1 MPFRLHLII
10 SGVIAIL
17 FLVITQIFAS
27 PLPVFRFL
35 VPAFLVY
42 LIAVA
47 GYNRWYLRRNEA
59 AQFNI
64 WLWLRLP
71 LFLLSWFGLFFLVP
85 SGLGRGL
92 FLLIGLPIIFFFE
105 SLVGNTGQQLGWN
118 EFLLTIA
125 ALLLTLFGFSYYF
138 QLPGVL
144 YLFIVFISVAVVVRS
159 SLELVP
165 HDSLV
170 KWVAS
175 LALGLFTTE
184 LFWAISFL
192 PLHYSALAIFTFNVL
207 YVLWIIYY
215 HYLYQ
220 TLTRKQVQFHLM
232 LAFVLALVMLMST
245 PWSIQS

>member
-1 MPFRLHLII
+1 MSYRAHLII
-10 SGVIAIL
+10 SAVISIL
-17 FLVITQIFAS
+17 FLVVTQVFAA

-35 VPAFLVY
+35 VPAFLAF

-47 GYNRWYLRRNEA
+47 GYNRWYLQKKDKWNV
-59 AQFNI
+59 
-64 WLWLRLP
+64 WVWLRVP
-71 LFLLSWFGLFFLVP
+71 FFLLAWFGLFFLVP

-92 FLLIGLPIIFFFE
+92 FLLVGLPIIFFFE

-118 EFLLTIA
+118 EFLLTMA
-125 ALLLTLFGFSYYF
+125 ALILTLFGFSYYF

-144 YLFIVFISVAVVVRS
+144 YLLIVFLSVAIVVRS

-165 HDSLV
+165 HESMV

-175 LALGLFTTE
+175 LAIGLFATE
-184 LFWAISFL
+184 MFWAISFL
-192 PLHYSALAIFTFNVL
+192 PLHYSALAIFTFNIL

-215 HYLYQ
+215 HYLYR
-220 TLTRKQVQFHLM
+220 TLTAKQVQFHLV
-232 LAFVLALVMLMST
+232 LALLLALVMLMST